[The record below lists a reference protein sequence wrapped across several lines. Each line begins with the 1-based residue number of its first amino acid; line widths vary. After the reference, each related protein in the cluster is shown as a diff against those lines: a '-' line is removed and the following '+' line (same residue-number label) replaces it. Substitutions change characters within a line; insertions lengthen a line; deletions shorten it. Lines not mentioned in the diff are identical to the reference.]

1 MPALNKIANVVRAS
15 QLTLAWNYK
24 GINPLRLTKPTSLRL
39 WPLLYIDYMMYTHI
53 YRQFMCAQQ
62 EEFDYI
68 LYSPFECGM
77 SASCKLM
84 HALCMTQLKSS
95 LGIYRDVHFSSL
107 PIVIGYYSDYYC
119 SSGNVYNGSID
130 SPPAVHLQNPLWHTS
145 GPSCVYV
152 ALVVTNSLP

>member
-1 MPALNKIANVVRAS
+1 MIYTTDILQLYLINILYSSWSAS
-15 QLTLAWNYK
+15 MMCSTKQDCEWSEGLALAWNCK
-24 GINPLRLTKPTSLRL
+24 GINPLKLTKPTSSRL
-39 WPLLYIDYMMYTHI
+39 WPLLYIDYMIYIQI
-53 YRQFMCAQQ
+53 YRQFICAQQ
-62 EEFDYI
+62 EEIDYI

-130 SPPAVHLQNPLWHTS
+130 SPAAVH
-145 GPSCVYV
+145 
-152 ALVVTNSLP
+152 